1 MLHRHC
7 LPWFLSRRLEYD
19 SKEKGRGG
27 VRSLEPVAA
36 VCVGRDDND
45 DVDDDGDGDTHADA
59 DAECDTGAT
68 HIVRSSSTHSP
79 V

>member
-1 MLHRHC
+1 MC
-7 LPWFLSRRLEYD
+7 
-19 SKEKGRGG
+19 
-27 VRSLEPVAA
+27 SLEPVAA

-45 DVDDDGDGDTHADA
+45 DVDDDRDGYFHADA

>member
-1 MLHRHC
+1 MRLSKPVLESQ
-7 LPWFLSRRLEYD
+7 LP
-19 SKEKGRGG
+19 G
-27 VRSLEPVAA
+27 A